1 MGKGFQ
7 NFMSKKDF
15 HPSAFRNLK
24 MVWEARQKK
33 SLEDKRQEELRVAYE
48 KEQEILNNKALLG
61 DEKAKMGLSFM
72 YDAPAGMTKRE
83 EPKEEPKFEWQR
95 KYQAPREDWAKGNE
109 DIQDQPF
116 GIQVRNVRCCKC
128 HKWGHIN
135 TDRECPLFGK
145 SGNFED
151 EGYAN
156 NPSDLIKDLRK
167 QRQAGTSSS
176 RKPTSSKSTGDDD
189 EEWMDHQQLA
199 SDMREEHGIVLKG
212 SVLSGM
218 QTDQQLARMK
228 NDETSDMLN
237 FINSLS
243 EKEQKKLQKML
254 ISGGDME
261 DFMLKKYK
269 KDKKKAKKEEKKA
282 KKREIKQIKQ
292 EVSSSE
298 ESEPEE
304 KSRRRSPSP
313 VRRRRHD
320 SGSPDVRGNGRERSR
335 SPIQRRRSPSPVRR
349 RRDSRSPQRKS
360 RRHDSGSPDVRRNG
374 NGRERSRSPI
384 QRRRSPSP
392 VSRRHDSGSPDVR
405 QKRRSPSP
413 ARRRHDSRSP
423 DVRRNGNKRHDS
435 REYRRKE
442 ERGSRR
448 SFLLEILGGVAGL
461 FFLNYF
467 YLHQSFVRGLKRGQL
482 VKDELTSAF
491 QKKTSQPKSPKLK
504 NIARSGYIRRIAYL

>member
-167 QRQAGTSSS
+167 QRQAGTSS
-176 RKPTSSKSTGDDD
+176 KPTSSKSTGDDD

-282 KKREIKQIKQ
+282 KKREIKQ
-292 EVSSSE
+292 EEPSSE

-304 KSRRRSPSP
+304 NPRRRSPSP

-320 SGSPDVRGNGRERSR
+320 SGSPDVRRNGNGRERSR
-335 SPIQRRRSPSPVRR
+335 SPFQRRRSPSPVRR

-374 NGRERSRSPI
+374 NRSRSPF
-384 QRRRSPSP
+384 QR
-392 VSRRHDSGSPDVR
+392 
-405 QKRRSPSP
+405 RRSPSP

-448 SFLLEILGGVAGL
+448 S
-461 FFLNYF
+461 
-467 YLHQSFVRGLKRGQL
+467 
-482 VKDELTSAF
+482 
-491 QKKTSQPKSPKLK
+491 
-504 NIARSGYIRRIAYL
+504 

>member
-72 YDAPAGMTKRE
+72 YDAPAGMAKRE

-156 NPSDLIKDLRK
+156 NPSDLIKDLRRK
-167 QRQAGTSSS
+167 RQEGRNGPQT
-176 RKPTSSKSTGDDD
+176 SKSAAAEDDD
-189 EEWMDHQQLA
+189 EEWMNHKQLA

-212 SVLSGM
+212 SVLAGM
-218 QTDQQLARMK
+218 QTDQQLSRM
-228 NDETSDMLN
+228 
-237 FINSLS
+237 
-243 EKEQKKLQKML
+243 
-254 ISGGDME
+254 
-261 DFMLKKYK
+261 K
-269 KDKKKAKKEEKKA
+269 KDKTD
-282 KKREIKQIKQ
+282 IMF
-292 EVSSSE
+292 V
-298 ESEPEE
+298 PEHITATGYE
-304 KSRRRSPSP
+304 MRGHTGPSRRTNRQSLVEQMEVPDRITVTGGDSYGRITDDYRNNMNNLPTENGHYLNDVPEILTIADTKYP
-313 VRRRRHD
+313 VEDQRRQLDTARTDNSMVVDEDPLRELKMLRRQMGRISARVFELEENNERRRY
-320 SGSPDVRGNGRERSR
+320 RE
-335 SPIQRRRSPSPVRR
+335 QALFV
-349 RRDSRSPQRKS
+349 
-360 RRHDSGSPDVRRNG
+360 
-374 NGRERSRSPI
+374 
-384 QRRRSPSP
+384 
-392 VSRRHDSGSPDVR
+392 
-405 QKRRSPSP
+405 
-413 ARRRHDSRSP
+413 A
-423 DVRRNGNKRHDS
+423 
-435 REYRRKE
+435 
-442 ERGSRR
+442 
-448 SFLLEILGGVAGL
+448 LLGVAITAFWSL
-461 FFLNYF
+461 F
-467 YLHQSFVRGLKRGQL
+467 KR
-482 VKDELTSAF
+482 
-491 QKKTSQPKSPKLK
+491 
-504 NIARSGYIRRIAYL
+504 